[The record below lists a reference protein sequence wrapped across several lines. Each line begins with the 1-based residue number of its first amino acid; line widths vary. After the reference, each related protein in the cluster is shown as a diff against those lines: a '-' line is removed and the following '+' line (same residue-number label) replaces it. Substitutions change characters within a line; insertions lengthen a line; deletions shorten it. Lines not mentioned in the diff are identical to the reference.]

1 MSGDSSKPIGATCKW
16 AQRQTTIFLRFEI
29 LDSKDANVVFEKEK
43 ILVTAKSS
51 DGKISYRNEFQLF
64 KPIDIETSG
73 FQIKA
78 RTIDCLVY
86 KEGHNEKK
94 VSCAWWPR
102 MTKEKLKIHWLG
114 VDFGRWRDE
123 DDSEDEGPGNFDQD
137 FDFSKLMNM
146 KGGLNNADGDFDPT
160 NINMDDLDS
169 DDDDIPGVE
178 DVDDI

>member
-1 MSGDSSKPIGATCKW
+1 MSGDNATREIGASCKW

-29 LDSKDANVVFEKEK
+29 LDSKDANVEFVKDK
-43 ILVTAKSS
+43 IVLTANSS
-51 DGKISYRNEFQLF
+51 DGKTKYRNEFVLF
-64 KPIDIETSG
+64 KPIDVESSG

-78 RTIDCLVY
+78 RSIDCLVF
-86 KEGHNEKK
+86 KEGHDSKK
-94 VSCAWWPR
+94 NPAGWWPR

-123 DDSEDEGPGNFDQD
+123 DDSDDEGPGNFDQD
-137 FDFSKLMNM
+137 FDFSKLMNQ
-146 KGGLNNADGDFDPT
+146 KGGLNNKDGDFDPN

-178 DVDDI
+178 DAE